1 MGSIRLDIL
10 ISPVVQSKNFKSNNI
25 CTGSNYT
32 LIILLFPYSTKVK
45 SVQAKLDG
53 ARSQLD
59 KVKKEITRLEVEI
72 KTSERNLK
80 KAQDKC
86 EAYES
91 EVTEAENKMRE
102 MKAQR
107 EALVE
112 DGEKIKNKLQELEQ
126 RQEEISENLKV
137 VKEKLKK
144 YEEEETKHKSEKIEF
159 DEATEKFT
167 TGKRALVC
175 LKQLKFRFDMKI
187 FISNLSLLR
196 LYIQF
201 MIGTSCSLPCLSK
214 KLYPVFPP
222 IN

>member
-1 MGSIRLDIL
+1 MAHKKFDYKYIVSWDFL
-10 ISPVVQSKNFKSNNI
+10 FKLK
-25 CTGSNYT
+25 YT
-32 LIILLFPYSTKVK
+32 WIF
-45 SVQAKLDG
+45 
-53 ARSQLD
+53 
-59 KVKKEITRLEVEI
+59 

-167 TGKRALVC
+167 TGKRA
-175 LKQLKFRFDMKI
+175 
-187 FISNLSLLR
+187 
-196 LYIQF
+196 
-201 MIGTSCSLPCLSK
+201 
-214 KLYPVFPP
+214 
-222 IN
+222 